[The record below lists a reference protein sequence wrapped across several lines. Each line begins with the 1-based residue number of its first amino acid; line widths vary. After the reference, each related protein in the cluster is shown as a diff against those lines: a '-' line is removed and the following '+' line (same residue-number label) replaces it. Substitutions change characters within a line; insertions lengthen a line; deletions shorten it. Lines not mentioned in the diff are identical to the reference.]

1 MTIVDMYLAFCV
13 HPLIFYVN
21 ENIKVNVIVQCTY
34 IFSINEKQLSYTNV
48 FLNRLFTRSIDF
60 I

>member
-1 MTIVDMYLAFCV
+1 MYLAFCM
-13 HPLIFYVN
+13 HPLILYVN
-21 ENIKVNVIVQCTY
+21 ENIIVNVIVKCTY